1 MGIADDDIAK
11 VRAATDI
18 VAVISEHLQ
27 LRRVGQRWTGLCP
40 FHNEKSPSFSVNQQM
55 GFYHCFGCQRS
66 GDAITFVR
74 EIEGLD
80 FVGAVERLAGK
91 AGVTLTYTSADEGK
105 HRRRR
110 AQLVDAVA
118 EAVEWYHRRLLEA
131 HDAGAA
137 RAYLRSRGIS
147 GDEVRTYKV
156 GWAPDDWDLLTRE
169 MRSRKVPDRV
179 LAESGLAFTN
189 KANRLQDTFRA
200 RILFP
205 IYDVNNDPVGFGGRK
220 LPEADGPKYKNS
232 SESSI
237 YAKSRLLYGL
247 NWAKEHVV
255 RADEVVVCEGYTDV
269 MGYAKAGVPRAVA
282 TCGTALTEEHVKI
295 LKRFASRI
303 VLSFDADAAGQAAAD
318 KFYEWEKR
326 YDIDVR
332 VAALPPGVDPGD
344 LAQRDPEALAAAVEE
359 AQPFLGFRV
368 ARVLEAADLATVEG
382 RARAAE
388 AATALVAAH
397 PSELVRDQ
405 YLMQIAGRCGVEVAR
420 LRTMGNRSGRQREAP
435 SAEPVRVP
443 TMDSVEMQVLRVA
456 VHRPDLVPGF
466 VDTRLLAD
474 PVNQRVFETL
484 LVATSMPDALDSL
497 LDAGDDVAHRRLAEI
512 MAVPPDD
519 GELDGPVAR
528 RLAGQLVHEAGM
540 RRVRELGERARR
552 TDDPALGPELA
563 ALKLALDGLR
573 EASWEMPADGALA
586 AWLESSGPVVATTEA
601 S

>member
-40 FHNEKSPSFSVNQQM
+40 FHNEKSPSFSVNQQL

-80 FVGAVERLAGK
+80 FVGAVERLATK

-118 EAVEWYHRRLLEA
+118 AAVEWYHRRLLEA
-131 HDAGAA
+131 PDAGAA
-137 RAYLRSRGIS
+137 RSYLRLRGIT
-147 GDEVRTYKV
+147 GDDVRTYKV

-169 MRSRKVPDRV
+169 LRTRKVGDRV
-179 LAESGLAFTN
+179 LSESGLAFTN

-205 IYDVNNDPVGFGGRK
+205 VYDVNNDPVGFGGRK

-269 MGYAKAGVPRAVA
+269 MGYAKAGVPRSVA
-282 TCGTALTEEHVKI
+282 TCGTAL
-295 LKRFASRI
+295 
-303 VLSFDADAAGQAAAD
+303 
-318 KFYEWEKR
+318 
-326 YDIDVR
+326 
-332 VAALPPGVDPGD
+332 
-344 LAQRDPEALAAAVEE
+344 
-359 AQPFLGFRV
+359 
-368 ARVLEAADLATVEG
+368 
-382 RARAAE
+382 
-388 AATALVAAH
+388 
-397 PSELVRDQ
+397 
-405 YLMQIAGRCGVEVAR
+405 
-420 LRTMGNRSGRQREAP
+420 
-435 SAEPVRVP
+435 
-443 TMDSVEMQVLRVA
+443 
-456 VHRPDLVPGF
+456 
-466 VDTRLLAD
+466 
-474 PVNQRVFETL
+474 
-484 LVATSMPDALDSL
+484 
-497 LDAGDDVAHRRLAEI
+497 
-512 MAVPPDD
+512 
-519 GELDGPVAR
+519 
-528 RLAGQLVHEAGM
+528 
-540 RRVRELGERARR
+540 
-552 TDDPALGPELA
+552 
-563 ALKLALDGLR
+563 
-573 EASWEMPADGALA
+573 
-586 AWLESSGPVVATTEA
+586 
-601 S
+601 